1 MDIQDSIRVLV
12 DLKGNSNRGF
22 DYLPI
27 LLVIFS
33 GLVSFLI
40 AYFTS
45 KWTRKN
51 DISQLTHKVD
61 YDLKQMFIQLESGN
75 YRILYEKK
83 LAALKRIKEIQF
95 TILESFTEPFD
106 SRDEFMHNFPFKEL
120 IANMHNLIIEYSYV
134 FNEEIANV
142 FKDIYHDTDFTH
154 NNYDPDSSDWYGYPD
169 RIYKKFNNLVVIVT
183 DNLKIDLQSIE
194 QKVKKPST

>member
-1 MDIQDSIRVLV
+1 MDIQDSIKVFV
-12 DLKGNSNRGF
+12 DLKENSNSGF
-22 DYLPI
+22 DWIPI
-27 LLVIFS
+27 LLVILS
-33 GLVSFLI
+33 GLGSFLI

-51 DISQLTHKVD
+51 EINQLIHKVD
-61 YDLKQMFIQLESGN
+61 YDLKQMLIALESGN

-106 SRDEFMHNFPFKEL
+106 SCDEFMHNFPFEEL
-120 IANMHNLIIEYSYV
+120 KANMHDLIIGHSYI

-142 FKDIYHDTDFTH
+142 FKDIYHDTAFTH
-154 NNYDPDSSDWYGYPD
+154 NNFDPESSDWYGYSD
-169 RIYKKFNNLVVIVT
+169 RIYKKFNNLVTIVT
-183 DNLKIDLQSIE
+183 DDLKIDFNSIE
-194 QKVKKPST
+194 KKVK